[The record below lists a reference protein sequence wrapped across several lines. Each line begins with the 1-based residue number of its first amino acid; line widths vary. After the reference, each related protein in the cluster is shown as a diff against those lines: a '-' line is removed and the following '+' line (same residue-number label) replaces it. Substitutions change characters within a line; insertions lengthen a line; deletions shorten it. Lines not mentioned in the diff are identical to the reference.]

1 MVSQV
6 QMWLTVQFQTEWY
19 IQRLCRIDPKN
30 RLTALDRCNTY
41 NKGTTLWRPESPPI
55 TITWHLSKYGVG
67 KLYQSH
73 TFNVTSVKFIYLV
86 FIHSH
91 ARSVLSIGVYFAV
104 SFVICATSD
113 LLDAVNRWV
122 FFFWIIFILQNSD
135 CSSQLNCRSANSYVM
150 ERLPVL
156 HYEPNANRCRNRLL
170 DYSRRPTLVRL
181 PRFCSRPVTFINT
194 AITFYPLDSMTNV
207 HPRHGFGFGLI
218 RMTVVKIKIKMLAQ

>member
-1 MVSQV
+1 MTEPTPFLPQDAVCQRISMWGGMALVFISSHKVSLPGRI
-6 QMWLTVQFQTEWY
+6 WFILPWSETECG

-41 NKGTTLWRPESPPI
+41 NKGTTICRPESPPI
-55 TITWHLSKYGVG
+55 TITRHLSKYGVG

-113 LLDAVNRWV
+113 LLDAVNRC
-122 FFFWIIFILQNSD
+122 FFFNNFYSTKQWLQ
-135 CSSQLNCRSANSYVM
+135 QPIEL
-150 ERLPVL
+150 
-156 HYEPNANRCRNRLL
+156 
-170 DYSRRPTLVRL
+170 
-181 PRFCSRPVTFINT
+181 
-194 AITFYPLDSMTNV
+194 
-207 HPRHGFGFGLI
+207 
-218 RMTVVKIKIKMLAQ
+218 